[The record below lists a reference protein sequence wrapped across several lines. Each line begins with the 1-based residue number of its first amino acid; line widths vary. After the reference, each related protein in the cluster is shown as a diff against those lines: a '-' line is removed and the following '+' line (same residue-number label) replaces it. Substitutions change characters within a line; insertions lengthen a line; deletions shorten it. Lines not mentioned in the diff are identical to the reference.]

1 MPSPSTISTANVS
14 NSNTKLGL
22 LACPSANVLMHI
34 ASKANN
40 FALVN
45 KLAKGLV
52 RFNFIG
58 LL

>member
-1 MPSPSTISTANVS
+1 VS